1 MEESKANT
9 TAVDD
14 VEVAATTAPSE
25 EEVSPVTMTSTA
37 PPETPLEEV
46 ASPVIKEVDSTMGDD
61 SGMVSEEEKP
71 VEEVVNVASPETP
84 SEGTASPMTEE
95 VDSSFV
101 DSPVL
106 LEEEEPVEEAV
117 NEANESPLKDV
128 TSPAINESFDSAID
142 VEEEKPVEEAIDEAH
157 TESPMEGMVSPM
169 IKEVYSFF
177 VDSSVVSKDEKPVE
191 EAVDEVSSTEDATEQ
206 ETKVEEH
213 EEKPIAQIHLS
224 GYFPS
229 LEDRLP
235 PSSIDLIY
243 WRQPIVSGAVFS
255 TLFVFLLSC
264 SAFSFISVTAYVSM
278 VGLGAILSYVLFK
291 KIATAVQRTAEMIA
305 AFVQKI
311 AERLRSIDR
320 DIEQL
325 VTADDL
331 RNVIQASMDHAVKAA
346 DIPSNLFH
354 NANSIDFIKWAVF
367 LWTLTYVGG
376 MVNLLT
382 LFIVALVLMFSVP
395 KAYEV
400 YGSEID
406 AVASKLMSKWL
417 VIQERVADPL
427 MLIKEK
433 AIAAIPFGKEKSA

>member
-1 MEESKANT
+1 
-9 TAVDD
+9 
-14 VEVAATTAPSE
+14 
-25 EEVSPVTMTSTA
+25 
-37 PPETPLEEV
+37 
-46 ASPVIKEVDSTMGDD
+46 MGDD
-61 SGMVSEEEKP
+61 SGMASEEEIP
-71 VEEVVNVASPETP
+71 VEEVVDAASPEMP
-84 SEGTASPMTEE
+84 SEGTASPVTEE

-106 LEEEEPVEEAV
+106 LEEEKPVEEAV
-117 NEANESPLKDV
+117 DEANESPLKDV

-142 VEEEKPVEEAIDEAH
+142 LEE
-157 TESPMEGMVSPM
+157 
-169 IKEVYSFF
+169 
-177 VDSSVVSKDEKPVE
+177 EKPVE

-243 WRQPIVSGAVFS
+243 WRQPFVSGAIFS

-331 RNVIQASMDHAVKAA
+331 RNVIQTSMAHAVKAA

-367 LWTLTYVGG
+367 LWTLTYIGG

-382 LFIVALVLMFSVP
+382 LFIVALV
-395 KAYEV
+395 
-400 YGSEID
+400 
-406 AVASKLMSKWL
+406 
-417 VIQERVADPL
+417 
-427 MLIKEK
+427 
-433 AIAAIPFGKEKSA
+433 